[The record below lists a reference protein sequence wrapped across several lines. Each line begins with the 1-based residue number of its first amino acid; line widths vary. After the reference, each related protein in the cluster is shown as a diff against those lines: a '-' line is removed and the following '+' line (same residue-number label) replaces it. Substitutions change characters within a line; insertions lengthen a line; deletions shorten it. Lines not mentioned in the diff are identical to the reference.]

1 MDKFLAVYSPPKLNQ
16 EEIGNLNR
24 LMSRSEIESVIII
37 IIKTPYKQNPRTRCL
52 VQDKSSTRQQCPSLW
67 MTSVQCHHFYSTL
80 Y

>member
-1 MDKFLAVYSPPKLNQ
+1 MDKFLAAYRPPKLNQ

-37 IIKTPYKQNPRTRCL
+37 IKKKKKTSLQTKA
-52 VQDKSSTRQQCPSLW
+52 QDQMPSQVNA
-67 MTSVQCHHFYSTL
+67 TKHTKKNL